1 MTQKIHFNNLTGNSI
16 TIGNTVIDGTGITTD
31 GETVAGIK
39 ADIYANNASL
49 PLSGLTA
56 GKYAYTTANTTLFYT
71 DGNGWYKVTTINETP
86 SVTLSVDSVTLGAGG
101 NTADFT
107 YTVTDEGPVTITVS
121 NSGIANTSLA
131 NVQHYTS
138 NNTIT
143 VNNVGFSEANSFTVT
158 VSASDGINIGT
169 ATANVAL
176 TYGPVAPTVTG
187 TYTETTVGSDI
198 VYKFT
203 GAGSMVFTADVDVE
217 YLIVAGGGGGGG
229 QYYSGGGGA
238 GGVIKTTSATSWSSG
253 TYNISVGSGG
263 DGGDSGNTSRGNN
276 GGNSTISGGV
286 SLTAIGGGGGGV
298 GYNSSTYGPGA
309 NGGSGG
315 GGGGRSYAGGNGT
328 SGQGNDGA
336 DGNGTGING
345 GGGGGAGGAAP
356 ATSASVTATNGGAGI
371 QSNITGSNLWYAAGG
386 GGFAFAG
393 TAGIKT
399 RTNGIGGATA
409 VGTSTAF
416 NTLQNAVDGTGSGG
430 GGWDQRQSGGTRAG
444 DGGDGVV
451 IVRVKN
457 VA

>member
-71 DGNGWYKVTTINETP
+71 DGNGWYRLTTINETP
-86 SVTLSVDSVTLGAGG
+86 SVTLSVDSVTLGDDG
-101 NTADFT
+101 NTASFT
-107 YTVTDEGPVTITVS
+107 YTVTDESSVTITVS
-121 NSGIANTSLA
+121 NSGISNTSLA

-143 VNNVGFSEANSFTVT
+143 VNNVGFATANAFTVT

-169 ATANVAL
+169 ATANVA
-176 TYGPVAPTVTG
+176 VAYAPLIPTVTG

-203 GAGSMVFTADVDVE
+203 GAGSMVFEEDTEVE

-238 GGVIKTTSATSWSSG
+238 GGVIQTTSATLWSTG
-253 TYNISVGSGG
+253 TYNIGVGSGG
-263 DGGDSGNTSRGNN
+263 NGGDSGNSSRGIN

-298 GYNSSTYGPGA
+298 GFGSSTYGPGA

-315 GGGGRSYAGGNGT
+315 GGGGRAYAGGSGT
-328 SGQGNDGA
+328 PGQGNDGA
-336 DGNGTGING
+336 QGYDCCNG
-345 GGGGGAGGAAP
+345 GGGGGAGGDAP
-356 ATSASVTATNGGAGI
+356 ATVASVTATNGGAGI

-386 GGFAFAG
+386 GGFAFTG
-393 TAGIKT
+393 TAGIKS
-399 RTNGIGGATA
+399 RKNGIGGATA
-409 VGTSTAF
+409 VGTGTAF
-416 NTLQNAVDGTGSGG
+416 NALQNAVDGTGSGG

-457 VA
+457 IA